1 MQRVQDEVVTLI
13 IPKVGA
19 RLLGRLIAN
28 SIVTSVNI
36 RAPLQALVTLQN
48 LYKL

>member
-1 MQRVQDEVVTLI
+1 MQRVQDEVATLI

-19 RLLGRLIAN
+19 RPFGRLTAN
-28 SIVTSVNI
+28 SIVASGNI

-48 LYKL
+48 L